1 MWLHSKNGIYT
12 SKSGYAI
19 IKVNSEP
26 LEQNFNWKACVW
38 NIKISPK
45 LKHLLWK
52 IKNRAIPVGSN
63 WMTGVFSCKRCGQPE
78 TELHLFLH
86 WSFATNVWK
95 QVPALHIP
103 NSATINSID
112 GLFQQNLRMV
122 SLPPTG
128 LNEAAMFSWIMW
140 YLWSARNKL
149 AFEDT
154 WLSELEIVTLE
165 VKEARA
171 WQSAQHHNTA
181 PITQPIVSK
190 LSLSTPLLKE
200 TQCFVDAAWIS
211 ATCMGGFGWIFKDPT
226 SGSTRS
232 MSTNRSHVGSAL
244 IAEALAVKAVLLD
257 AVSSGLTSVTFWS
270 DSKSLI
276 SALSSKDKHI
286 DIQGI
291 LHDISVL
298 CRSFVSISFNYVP
311 RLENSKADS
320 IAKSALYVP

>member
-1 MWLHSKNGIYT
+1 
-12 SKSGYAI
+12 
-19 IKVNSEP
+19 
-26 LEQNFNWKACVW
+26 
-38 NIKISPK
+38 
-45 LKHLLWK
+45 
-52 IKNRAIPVGSN
+52 
-63 WMTGVFSCKRCGQPE
+63 
-78 TELHLFLH
+78 
-86 WSFATNVWK
+86 
-95 QVPALHIP
+95 
-103 NSATINSID
+103 
-112 GLFQQNLRMV
+112 MV

-128 LNEAAMFSWIMW
+128 LNEAALFSWILW

-149 AFEDT
+149 AFEET

-200 TQCFVDAAWIS
+200 TQCFVDAEWIS
-211 ATCMGGFGWIFKDPT
+211 ATCMGGFGWIFKDLT
-226 SGSTRS
+226 S
-232 MSTNRSHVGSAL
+232 GSAL

-298 CRSFVSISFNYVP
+298 CRSFVSISFNYVL
-311 RLENSKADS
+311 RLENSEADA